1 MDTIA
6 NLARFREPGSA
17 QIHPVILSGG
27 SGTRLWPLSRASY
40 PKQLLSLVSDRTMLQ
55 ETAARNLDDVGFT
68 GPLVICNE
76 EHRFLIDEQLK
87 QVGIKPQA
95 ILLEPVAR
103 NTGPAIT
110 AAALWLLDKDPE
122 ALMLVQPSDHVI
134 ASLPRFH
141 DAIRHGL
148 AAAHAGMLVTFG
160 IKPTRPDTGYGYI
173 QGGDAVNAA
182 PDVLAVERFVEKP
195 DRATAQ
201 RFVDSGVFYWNSGIF
216 LLGARAFLDDLA
228 RLNPAM
234 LEACEK
240 AIRSGKQDLD
250 FFRLDSDA
258 FAEAPS
264 IAVDRA
270 VMERTDRAAVVPVD
284 MAWSD
289 IGSWNALREISQP
302 DDDGNVLRGDVVT
315 SHVRD
320 SYIRTEGKL
329 VAVIGVE
336 NVVVVATDDA
346 VLVANAD
353 TAGEL
358 SEVVEAMRQRNRSE
372 PMTHV
377 TTYRPWGY
385 YRTVD
390 AGLRYQVK
398 RIMVK
403 PGAKLSLQKHFH
415 RAEHWVVVQGTALV
429 QRGQE
434 RMLVRENESVYIPI
448 GTEHRLENPG
458 KLPLQ
463 LIEVQSGPYLGED
476 DIVRVEDQYGRT

>member
-87 QVGIKPQA
+87 QVGVKPQA

-110 AAALWLLDKDPE
+110 AAALWLLDKDPD

-173 QGGDAVNAA
+173 QGGDAVNGT

-216 LLGARAFLDDLA
+216 LLSARAFLDDLA

-240 AIRSGKQDLD
+240 AIRAGKQDLD
-250 FFRLDSDA
+250 FFRLDSAA
-258 FAEAPS
+258 FGEAPS

-302 DDDGNVLRGDVVT
+302 DDDGNVLRGDVVA
-315 SHVRD
+315 SRVRD
-320 SYIRTEGKL
+320 SYIRTDGRL
-329 VAVIGVE
+329 VAAIGVE

-346 VLVANAD
+346 VLVADAD

-358 SEVVEAMRQRNRSE
+358 SEVVDMLRQRNRTE
-372 PMTHV
+372 PLTHV

-429 QRGQE
+429 QRGQD

-476 DIVRVEDQYGRT
+476 DIVRVEDQYGRA